1 MISLIVSR
9 QTNPYWNLAC
19 EEYLT
24 YNKNFKTPIFFLWQ
38 NQNTIVVGRN
48 QNAYSEINIE
58 KANAN
63 EVTIVR
69 RNTGGGTVYQ
79 DLGNICFSLIV
90 ENDQKSINENFQ
102 RTLNPIVDFLRD
114 KNLNAS
120 FSGRNDIEIDG
131 FKVSGNAQLKTND
144 RVLQHGTLLYD
155 VDLAKIN
162 DYLIVDRTKMESKKI
177 ASVSSRVANISAL
190 LNETKDLKKF
200 INDLKNSYLK
210 NQDVEEINLS
220 SEDLAV
226 IDKLAKEKYS
236 TWEWTFGKNA
246 SFAKTTKVYLPNK
259 GLLEIRFSTSE
270 GYISNIKFYGD
281 FLGYLG
287 TENLEKLLIG
297 QKYEKD
303 AITNVI
309 RHINMA
315 EIFGDTFEIDDI
327 TNLLF

>member
-1 MISLIVSR
+1 MINLVVSKH
-9 QTNPYWNLAC
+9 TNPYWNLAC

-24 YNKNFKTPIFFLWQ
+24 YNKNIKTPIFFLWQ

-63 EVTIVR
+63 NVTIVR

-102 RTLNPIVDFLRD
+102 RTLSPIVEFLRS
-114 KNLNAS
+114 KNLNAN

-155 VDLAKIN
+155 VDLSKIN

-190 LNETKDLKKF
+190 LEEPKDLEKF
-200 INDLKNSYLK
+200 ISELKDYYLK
-210 NQDVEEINLS
+210 NQDIQEIELTPEEVAI
-220 SEDLAV
+220 
-226 IDKLAKEKYS
+226 IDKLAEEKYA
-236 TWEWTFGKNA
+236 TWEWTFGKNTT
-246 SFAKTTKVYLPNK
+246 FAKTAKVYLPNK
-259 GLLEIRFSTSE
+259 GLLEIRFTTSE
-270 GYISNIKFYGD
+270 GYITEIKFYGD

-287 TENLEKLLIG
+287 TENLEKILVG
-297 QKYEKD
+297 QKYEK
-303 AITNVI
+303 ATITNVI
-309 RHINMA
+309 RHLNIA